1 MKGEPS
7 GTGRTMTK
15 KDLIRKVQERLK
27 DCPSRDVAFAVNVI
41 FAAMTE
47 ALKKDERIDLRGF
60 GSFTVRR
67 RHARKARNP
76 RSGALVH
83 VGARRAPFFKMGK
96 DIKKRMNAPE

>member
-1 MKGEPS
+1 
-7 GTGRTMTK
+7 MTK
-15 KDLIRKVQERLK
+15 KDLIRKVQNRLK
-27 DCPSRDVAFAVNVI
+27 DYPSRGVAIAVSII

-47 ALKKDERIDLRGF
+47 ALKRDERVDMRGF

-76 RSGALVH
+76 RNGASVR
-83 VGARRAPFFKMGK
+83 VEARRAPFFKVGK

>member
-1 MKGEPS
+1 
-7 GTGRTMTK
+7 MTK
-15 KDLIRKVQERLK
+15 KDLIRKVQNRLK
-27 DCPSRDVAFAVNVI
+27 DCPSRDVAFAVNII

-47 ALKKDERIDLRGF
+47 ALKKDERIDVRGF

-76 RSGALVH
+76 RSGAPVH
-83 VGARRAPFFKMGK
+83 VEARRAPFFKVGK